1 MISILFVCMG
11 NICRSPMAEA
21 VFQHLVDQ
29 AGLSGAIRVDSAG
42 TWGGHEGDPA
52 AAGTLRLLKQNGI
65 PYNGRSRPLVRRDLG
80 EFDYVLAMDRENLR
94 FIQRLVPTPR
104 ADVRL
109 FLSFA
114 QEAGLVSVD
123 EVPDPY
129 YDNTYDRV
137 YALVTAGSTGLLA
150 YLRQH
155 YQL

>member
-21 VFQHLVDQ
+21 VFQHQVDL
-29 AGLSGAIRVDSAG
+29 AGLNGAIRVDSAG
-42 TWGGHEGDPA
+42 TWGGHEGESA

-65 PYNGRSRPLVRRDLG
+65 AYDGRSRPLVTRDLG

-94 FIQRLVPTPR
+94 FIQRLAPAPQ

-137 YALVTAGSTGLLA
+137 YALVTAGSAGLLA
-150 YLRQH
+150 YLRQR
-155 YQL
+155 YQM